1 MKHIIIIGARGF
13 GRECYDL
20 FKNKKHPRWGYR
32 LKGFLDDK
40 ADALDGF
47 EGYPPI
53 LGPVETYQIQKN
65 DVFFCALGDP
75 IQRKKYTEYVL
86 KNGGKFISCISDY
99 ALVNSTA
106 HLGTGIFV
114 GAYAIVSADVE
125 LGDFTVIHPFCNLG
139 HDAKIGKYGEI
150 EPYAAI
156 GGYSVIGDYVTIHPH
171 ATILPRINV
180 GDYASVGS
188 GSVVIKDVKERTT
201 VFGVPAK
208 VLEI

>member
-20 FKNKKHPRWGYR
+20 FKNKKHPRWGWK

-75 IQRKKYTEYVL
+75 VQRKKYTDIIL
-86 KNGGKFISCISDY
+86 KNGGKFISCAKTFTFENNKETLKDKQK
-99 ALVNSTA
+99 
-106 HLGTGIFV
+106 IFL
-114 GAYAIVSADVE
+114 ICE
-125 LGDFTVIHPFCNLG
+125 ENNFIIHP
-139 HDAKIGKYGEI
+139 
-150 EPYAAI
+150 
-156 GGYSVIGDYVTIHPH
+156 
-171 ATILPRINV
+171 
-180 GDYASVGS
+180 
-188 GSVVIKDVKERTT
+188 IKS
-201 VFGVPAK
+201 F
-208 VLEI
+208 LII